1 MDSKHGFYRMTPS
14 EFETWIAEKQVAR
27 TILYLQQHHTYRP
40 DYSNFRGN
48 NHFQMQQGMK
58 NHHVVNNG
66 WRDIGQHF
74 SIFPDG
80 MIVTGRSLETSPA
93 CIYMNNANSVC
104 IENIGYFD
112 EGHDEMTEEQKASII
127 RVTAA
132 ICRKFGIPINSD
144 KIVYH
149 HWFNLSTGERNNGA
163 GGNKTCPGTRFF
175 GGNKVE
181 DCEQYFLPLIR
192 AALSGEEPDER
203 PRPSV
208 SKYVSVTATRLNVR
222 TGPSTQ
228 FNLAPDRE
236 PALFGS
242 VLRVYEERNGWYR
255 LSSSKQHWVYGRYA
269 TDVERYS
276 VRARRLNIRNG
287 PSMQAAVTGALSAGQ
302 VVFVFETSGEW
313 AKIAL
318 DDSWVSLN
326 FLEQGR

>member
-14 EFETWIAEKQVAR
+14 EFETWIVEKQVAR
-27 TILYLQQHHTYRP
+27 TILYVQQHHTYRP

-74 SIFPDG
+74 SIYPDG
-80 MIVTGRSLETSPA
+80 MIVTGRSLESSPA

-112 EGHDEMTEEQKASII
+112 EGHDEMTDEQKESII

-132 ICRKFGIPINSD
+132 ICRKFDIPVNTD

-181 DCEQYFLPLIR
+181 DCEQHFLPLIS
-192 AALSGEEPDER
+192 ASLANEEPDER
-203 PRPSV
+203 PIPRV

-222 TGPSTQ
+222 TGNSTQ
-228 FNLAPDRE
+228 FSLAPDRE
-236 PALFGS
+236 AAEFGS

-255 LSSSKQHWVYGRYA
+255 ISSSKQHWVYGRYA
-269 TDVERYS
+269 ADVERYS

-287 PSMQAAVTGALSAGQ
+287 PSMQSAITGSLSAGQ
-302 VVFVFETSGEW
+302 DVFVFEKSGEW

-318 DDSWVSLN
+318 DESWVSLN

>member
-1 MDSKHGFYRMTPS
+1 
-14 EFETWIAEKQVAR
+14 
-27 TILYLQQHHTYRP
+27 
-40 DYSNFRGN
+40 
-48 NHFQMQQGMK
+48 MQQGMK

-74 SIFPDG
+74 SIYPDG
-80 MIVTGRSLETSPA
+80 MIVTGRSLESSPA

-112 EGHDEMTEEQKASII
+112 EGHDEMTEEQKESII

-132 ICRKFGIPINSD
+132 ICRKFDIPVNTD

-181 DCEQYFLPLIR
+181 DCEQYFLPLIS
-192 AALSGEEPDER
+192 ASLANEEPDER
-203 PRPSV
+203 PIPRV

-222 TGPSTQ
+222 TGNSTQ
-228 FNLAPDRE
+228 FSLAPDRE
-236 PALFGS
+236 AAEFGS

-255 LSSSKQHWVYGRYA
+255 ISSSKQHWVYGRYA
-269 TDVERYS
+269 ADVERYS

-287 PSMQAAVTGALSAGQ
+287 PSMQSAITGSLSAGQ
-302 VVFVFETSGEW
+302 DVFVFEKSGEW

-318 DDSWVSLN
+318 DESWVSLN